1 MSSNQ
6 SRQGNKRIS
15 TVDILLVHLKST
27 NLGSINRSFRN
38 VYFLQWW
45 SFGIFKR
52 SHAKLP
58 RPVVCDEKYL
68 KLSGRIKPTN
78 SKFSETR
85 ISVLTLHNVLKCE
98 VCFAPE
104 WNARVPRHFGGK
116 LKMQVPSVMRW
127 TLKRKTIQ
135 NKCVLKNHLIYGNRR
150 VYIMNFRFFAKIIV
164 KWAHWRVGPL
174 FKIIHVQW

>member
-135 NKCVLKNHLIYGNRR
+135 NKFIFKKPFNLWKPQSLHNEFSL
-150 VYIMNFRFFAKIIV
+150 FR
-164 KWAHWRVGPL
+164 L
-174 FKIIHVQW
+174 NNC